1 HLRAHS
7 TVAGESRHCEVPVRQ
22 VAASTVAII
31 VLTCASAS
39 PVIAASSRG
48 ERTVA
53 TASTPDRGIVD
64 RLVFDTPLKRFRIE
78 RTRAKRMH
86 RWLITST
93 DGCSAPIVGSSG
105 RSFNF
110 RLACE
115 RHDLAY
121 ANYSVLSRLSL
132 GVEWNASLRAKVDDR
147 FQRDLQDTCSKRR
160 HSERLRCDAWAVL
173 FFHAVRLAAGP

>member
-1 HLRAHS
+1 M
-7 TVAGESRHCEVPVRQ
+7 RQ
-22 VAASTVAII
+22 LAASTVAII

-78 RTRAKRMH
+78 RTRAKRIH

-110 RLACE
+110 RVACE

-147 FQRDLQDTCSKRR
+147 FQRDLQETCSKRR
-160 HSERLRCDAWAVL
+160 HSERLRCDAWAVV

>member
-1 HLRAHS
+1 M
-7 TVAGESRHCEVPVRQ
+7 RQ
-22 VAASTVAII
+22 LAASTVAII

-39 PVIAASSRG
+39 PVIAASSHG

-64 RLVFDTPLKRFRIE
+64 HLVFDTPLKRFRIE

-160 HSERLRCDAWAVL
+160 HSERLRCDAWAVV

>member
-1 HLRAHS
+1 M
-7 TVAGESRHCEVPVRQ
+7 RQ
-22 VAASTVAII
+22 LAASTVAII
-31 VLTCASAS
+31 VLTCAWAS

-53 TASTPDRGIVD
+53 TASTPDRGVVD

-78 RTRAKRMH
+78 RTRAKRMY

-160 HSERLRCDAWAVL
+160 HSERLRCDAWAVV

>member
-1 HLRAHS
+1 M
-7 TVAGESRHCEVPVRQ
+7 RQ
-22 VAASTVAII
+22 LAVSTVAII

-53 TASTPDRGIVD
+53 TASTPDRAVVD

>member
-1 HLRAHS
+1 M
-7 TVAGESRHCEVPVRQ
+7 RQ
-22 VAASTVAII
+22 LAASTVAII

-48 ERTVA
+48 ERTLA

-78 RTRAKRMH
+78 RTRAKRLH

-160 HSERLRCDAWAVL
+160 HSERLRCDAWAVV

>member
-1 HLRAHS
+1 M
-7 TVAGESRHCEVPVRQ
+7 RQ
-22 VAASTVAII
+22 LAASTVAII

>member
-1 HLRAHS
+1 M
-7 TVAGESRHCEVPVRQ
+7 RQ
-22 VAASTVAII
+22 LAASTVAII

-48 ERTVA
+48 ESTVA
-53 TASTPDRGIVD
+53 TASAPDRGIVD

-78 RTRAKRMH
+78 RTRAKRIH

>member
-1 HLRAHS
+1 
-7 TVAGESRHCEVPVRQ
+7 SRHCEVPMRQ
-22 VAASTVAII
+22 LAASTVAII

>member
-1 HLRAHS
+1 
-7 TVAGESRHCEVPVRQ
+7 SRHCEVPMRQ
-22 VAASTVAII
+22 LAASTVAII

-78 RTRAKRMH
+78 RTRAKRIH

-160 HSERLRCDAWAVL
+160 HSERLRCDAWAVV

>member
-1 HLRAHS
+1 
-7 TVAGESRHCEVPVRQ
+7 SRHCEVPMRQ
-22 VAASTVAII
+22 LAASTVAII

-53 TASTPDRGIVD
+53 TASTPDRAIVD

>member
-1 HLRAHS
+1 M
-7 TVAGESRHCEVPVRQ
+7 RQ
-22 VAASTVAII
+22 LAASTVAII

-48 ERTVA
+48 TRTVA

-78 RTRAKRMH
+78 RTRAKRIH

-93 DGCSAPIVGSSG
+93 DGCSAPIVRSSG

-160 HSERLRCDAWAVL
+160 HSERLRCDAWAVV

>member
-1 HLRAHS
+1 M
-7 TVAGESRHCEVPVRQ
+7 RQ
-22 VAASTVAII
+22 LAASTVAII

-64 RLVFDTPLKRFRIE
+64 RLVFETPLKRFRIE
-78 RTRAKRMH
+78 RTRAKRIH

>member
-1 HLRAHS
+1 
-7 TVAGESRHCEVPVRQ
+7 
-22 VAASTVAII
+22 
-31 VLTCASAS
+31 
-39 PVIAASSRG
+39 
-48 ERTVA
+48 
-53 TASTPDRGIVD
+53 
-64 RLVFDTPLKRFRIE
+64 VFDTPLKRFRIE
-78 RTRAKRMH
+78 RTRAKRIH

>member
-1 HLRAHS
+1 M
-7 TVAGESRHCEVPVRQ
+7 RQ
-22 VAASTVAII
+22 LAASTVAII

-53 TASTPDRGIVD
+53 TTSTPDRGIVD

-78 RTRAKRMH
+78 RTRAKRVH

-160 HSERLRCDAWAVL
+160 HSERLRCDAWAVV

>member
-1 HLRAHS
+1 M
-7 TVAGESRHCEVPVRQ
+7 RQ
-22 VAASTVAII
+22 LAASTVAII

-53 TASTPDRGIVD
+53 TVSSRGERTVATTSTPDRGIVD

-160 HSERLRCDAWAVL
+160 HSERLRCDAWAVV

>member
-1 HLRAHS
+1 M
-7 TVAGESRHCEVPVRQ
+7 RQ
-22 VAASTVAII
+22 LAASTVAII

-78 RTRAKRMH
+78 RTRAKRIH

>member
-1 HLRAHS
+1 M
-7 TVAGESRHCEVPVRQ
+7 RQ
-22 VAASTVAII
+22 LAASTVAII

-64 RLVFDTPLKRFRIE
+64 RLVFNTPLKRFRIE
-78 RTRAKRMH
+78 RTRAKRIH

>member
-1 HLRAHS
+1 M
-7 TVAGESRHCEVPVRQ
+7 RQ
-22 VAASTVAII
+22 LAASTVAII
-31 VLTCASAS
+31 VLTCAWAS

-48 ERTVA
+48 EHTVA
-53 TASTPDRGIVD
+53 TASTPDRAVVD

-160 HSERLRCDAWAVL
+160 HSERLRCDAWAVV

>member
-1 HLRAHS
+1 M
-7 TVAGESRHCEVPVRQ
+7 RQ
-22 VAASTVAII
+22 LAASTVAII
-31 VLTCASAS
+31 VLTCAWAS

-78 RTRAKRMH
+78 RTRAKRIH

>member
-1 HLRAHS
+1 M
-7 TVAGESRHCEVPVRQ
+7 RQ
-22 VAASTVAII
+22 LAVSTVAII

-78 RTRAKRMH
+78 RTRAKRIH

-160 HSERLRCDAWAVL
+160 HSERLRCDAWAVV

>member
-1 HLRAHS
+1 M
-7 TVAGESRHCEVPVRQ
+7 RQ
-22 VAASTVAII
+22 LAASTVAII

-78 RTRAKRMH
+78 RTRAKRIH

-160 HSERLRCDAWAVL
+160 HSERLRCDAWAVV

>member
-1 HLRAHS
+1 M
-7 TVAGESRHCEVPVRQ
+7 RQ
-22 VAASTVAII
+22 LAASTVAII
-31 VLTCASAS
+31 VLTCAWAS

-53 TASTPDRGIVD
+53 TASTPDRAVVD

-160 HSERLRCDAWAVL
+160 HSERLRCDAWAVV

>member
-1 HLRAHS
+1 M
-7 TVAGESRHCEVPVRQ
+7 RQ
-22 VAASTVAII
+22 LAASTVAII

-78 RTRAKRMH
+78 RTRAKRIH

-132 GVEWNASLRAKVDDR
+132 GVEWNASLRAMVDDR

>member
-1 HLRAHS
+1 M
-7 TVAGESRHCEVPVRQ
+7 RQ
-22 VAASTVAII
+22 LAVSTVAII

-78 RTRAKRMH
+78 RTRAKRIH

-147 FQRDLQDTCSKRR
+147 FQWDLQDTCSKRR

>member
-1 HLRAHS
+1 M
-7 TVAGESRHCEVPVRQ
+7 RQ
-22 VAASTVAII
+22 LAASTVAII

-39 PVIAASSRG
+39 PVIAASWRG

-78 RTRAKRMH
+78 RTRAKRIH

>member
-1 HLRAHS
+1 
-7 TVAGESRHCEVPVRQ
+7 RQ
-22 VAASTVAII
+22 LAASTVAII

>member
-1 HLRAHS
+1 M
-7 TVAGESRHCEVPVRQ
+7 RQ
-22 VAASTVAII
+22 LAVSTVAII

-78 RTRAKRMH
+78 RTRAKRIH

-147 FQRDLQDTCSKRR
+147 FQRDLQDTCRKRR

>member
-1 HLRAHS
+1 M
-7 TVAGESRHCEVPVRQ
+7 RQ
-22 VAASTVAII
+22 LAASTVAII
-31 VLTCASAS
+31 VWTCASAS

-53 TASTPDRGIVD
+53 TASTPDRAVVD

-160 HSERLRCDAWAVL
+160 HSERLRCDAWAVV

>member
-1 HLRAHS
+1 M
-7 TVAGESRHCEVPVRQ
+7 RQ
-22 VAASTVAII
+22 LAASTVAII

-53 TASTPDRGIVD
+53 TASTPDRAVVD

-160 HSERLRCDAWAVL
+160 HSERLRCDAWAVV

>member
-1 HLRAHS
+1 
-7 TVAGESRHCEVPVRQ
+7 RQ
-22 VAASTVAII
+22 LAASTVAII

-78 RTRAKRMH
+78 RTRAKRIH